1 MTAVEKFLFHTNFDE
16 PPAPTTPIE
25 PEEELPPPPSF
36 SEEEL
41 EAARQQAL
49 AMGQAQGRDEALRG
63 RRAKLRRRLGEP
75 LGTAR
80 PARTSDRRAAPDDL
94 FRWLAHRSDR
104 RAQALS
110 GTRPARRASA
120 RSKRWSGIACSGFT
134 RSLGSSCGSAKA
146 CSIASRSEIDRV
158 AAQSGF
164 EGRLVLL
171 SEPDFQPSD
180 VKVEWADG
188 GAERNTARTWTEIES
203 RLQHCI
209 KPSQRPDS
217 VNPTPEDRAP
227 VETEGNPQ

>member
-16 PPAPTTPIE
+16 PPAPATPVE

-49 AMGQAQGRDEALRG
+49 TIGQAQGRDEALRG
-63 RRAKLRRRLGEP
+63 LEQHCADGLEGLSAQLDQLGRQIDERLEMISSDGLLAALTVVRKLF
-75 LGTAR
+75 
-80 PARTSDRRAAPDDL
+80 PAL
-94 FRWLAHRSDR
+94 
-104 RAQALS
+104 
-110 GTRPARRASA
+110 ARREELREIEAVVKDCLQ
-120 RSKRWSGIACSGFT
+120 RLHQEPRIVV
-134 RSLGSSCGSAKA
+134 RL
-146 CSIASRSEIDRV
+146 SEGMLDRFKERIDQI
-158 AAQSGF
+158 AAQTGF

-171 SEPDFQPSD
+171 CEPDFQPSD

-188 GAERNTARTWTEIES
+188 GAERNTARTWSEIES

-209 KPSQRPDS
+209 KPSQRPDPI
-217 VNPTPEDRAP
+217 NLTPDDRAP